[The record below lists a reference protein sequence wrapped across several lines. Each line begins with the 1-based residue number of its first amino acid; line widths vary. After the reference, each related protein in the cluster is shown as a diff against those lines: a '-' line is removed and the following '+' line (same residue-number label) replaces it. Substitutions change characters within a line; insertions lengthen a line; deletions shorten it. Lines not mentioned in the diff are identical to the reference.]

1 MTGSHS
7 CHVRVLLP
15 PRPGLHGCVRV
26 LLLVTSGS
34 HSCHVRAFMF
44 ASRSHS
50 CYVRVPM
57 VASGSHCCHVRVQFL
72 PCPGPNGCIRVP
84 LLPRPG
90 PHGYTRVPLL
100 PRPGPHPGSHPI
112 WPLKVYE
119 GARWVFPVARHA
131 RHCSQGG
138 VLKGGVGNEA
148 WLTEI
153 DWQSNAYA
161 NPSANPL
168 ELQTVPAPTS
178 SQQQNIPWLQGGRQV
193 RRKCCFP
200 GAQFWVPRT
209 IPKPAPAKWSSMVWL
224 GCLEDDTDE
233 KI

>member
-1 MTGSHS
+1 MIFKAGPS
-7 CHVRVLLP
+7 LLP
-15 PRPGLHGCVRV
+15 LCPGPTP
-26 LLLVTSGS
+26 VTSGS
-34 HSCHVRAFMF
+34 CCR
-44 ASRSHS
+44 R
-50 CYVRVPM
+50 VRVL
-57 VASGSHCCHVRVQFL
+57 VAASGSYCLSH
-72 PCPGPNGCIRVP
+72 PGPTPAMSGFHFCIQFSF
-84 LLPRPG
+84 
-90 PHGYTRVPLL
+90 L

-112 WPLKVYE
+112 WLLKIYE

-138 VLKGGVGNEA
+138 VLKGGVSNEVG
-148 WLTEI
+148 LTKI

-161 NPSANPL
+161 NPTANPL
-168 ELQTVPAPTS
+168 ELQTAPAPTS
-178 SQQQNIPWLQGGRQV
+178 SQQQNILWLQGGRRV
-193 RRKCCFP
+193 RGKCCFA